1 MPADPLSFLLASD
14 TIGLDLTAFFL
25 LFKPEDPRDATVFI
39 SMEVSDKIVLLAAA
53 FGSVVFSTDTFQG
66 KDGFKLECNAV
77 KFQELRDLHHA
88 SANFQTH
95 PQFMKVLSWV
105 CEKIGWKRL
114 KEKYLDQ
121 KHSICLL
128 ADNDVDEKRLKRQC
142 KLSFQKATF
151 VQYVASTC
159 LSKSDS
165 F

>member
-1 MPADPLSFLLASD
+1 MLILILKFGISV
-14 TIGLDLTAFFL
+14 
-25 LFKPEDPRDATVFI
+25 FKPEDPRDATVFI

-53 FGSVVFSTDTFQG
+53 FGGMVFSTDTFQG
-66 KDGFKLECNAV
+66 KDGFKLEYNAV
-77 KFQELRDLHHA
+77 KFQELRDLHHGIHA
-88 SANFQTH
+88 SANFQRAH

-114 KEKYLDQ
+114 KEKSLDK

-128 ADNDVDEKRLKRQC
+128 ADNDVDEKKLKRQC
-142 KLSFQKATF
+142 KISCQRATF

-165 F
+165 FLVAASQ